1 MSMPERYHPECP
13 PDAHK
18 VIRPPETEV
27 FATLCVKVE
36 DTEESNGIV
45 NVVEILSL
53 MSKKPLILCSDKMKQ
68 LILENNSNEEFAPSF
83 IRIHDDNTKASV
95 SYTDGAVGPT
105 MDFYDLSSKDAD
117 CSVFLDLLSKK
128 CLICLNTLSMFTL
141 RSVSTVYPWDR
152 LLANQF
158 LGQYT
163 SAAAELSE
171 DDIKLLTDVR
181 YGRFDALEVENK
193 SKTAYKFLRLERK
206 LFLQYPT
213 EDD

>member
-18 VIRPPETEV
+18 VIRPPVKEV

-36 DTEESNGIV
+36 DSEEKNGMA

-53 MSKKPLILCSDKMKQ
+53 MSKKPLILCSDKMRK
-68 LILENNSNEEFAPSF
+68 LICDYTNEN
-83 IRIHDDNTKASV
+83 
-95 SYTDGAVGPT
+95 GAIGPT
-105 MDFYDLSSKDAD
+105 TDFYDFAGNSLNYKD
-117 CSVFLDLLSKK
+117 FLKTLEKK
-128 CLICLNTLSMFTL
+128 CIVSVDMLSMFTL
-141 RSVSTVYPWDR
+141 RSISTVYPWDE

-158 LGQYT
+158 LCQYLEASKT
-163 SAAAELSE
+163 LTD
-171 DDIKLLTDVR
+171 DDIALLTDVR
-181 YGRFDALEVENK
+181 YGRFDALNVEEK
-193 SKTAYKFLRLERK
+193 SATAYKFLRLERK